1 MLAQT
6 ASLYLQGIPDPA
18 TGRRSVDL
26 AASREIID
34 SLVALRE
41 KTRGRLS
48 FEETDSL
55 EGLLGELQLVFTRL
69 AAQAKGGA
77 RNASSAEAE
86 RLTLREPMRRTTG
99 LGLPRRAARRAA
111 LALLLLPLLGGAP
124 AGAQVLQAPGEA
136 TETTFRREVRGAV
149 VRVARGPR
157 GGRPRSWRRRRS
169 RRSSGTRGRSA

>member
-1 MLAQT
+1 MSEASKTIKVVDRRMFTAEGVLRDDVMEELAKAPPPPETPPEGAAPAPPPAEVVPSSPAFLRLLDMLAQT

-48 FEETDSL
+48 FEETDAL

-69 AAQAKGGA
+69 AAQAKG
-77 RNASSAEAE
+77 
-86 RLTLREPMRRTTG
+86 
-99 LGLPRRAARRAA
+99 
-111 LALLLLPLLGGAP
+111 
-124 AGAQVLQAPGEA
+124 APGMPPPP
-136 TETTFRREVRGAV
+136 R
-149 VRVARGPR
+149 PR
-157 GGRPRSWRRRRS
+157 G
-169 RRSSGTRGRSA
+169 

>member
-1 MLAQT
+1 MAEAPRTIKVVDRRMFTADGDLRDDVKEELAAAPAPAEASPPAAAPAAAAPEEPGAATSPAFLRLLDMLAQT

-48 FEETDSL
+48 FEETDAL

-69 AAQAKGGA
+69 AAQAKGG
-77 RNASSAEAE
+77 
-86 RLTLREPMRRTTG
+86 PGMPPP
-99 LGLPRRAARRAA
+99 PR
-111 LALLLLPLLGGAP
+111 PKG
-124 AGAQVLQAPGEA
+124 
-136 TETTFRREVRGAV
+136 
-149 VRVARGPR
+149 
-157 GGRPRSWRRRRS
+157 
-169 RRSSGTRGRSA
+169 

>member
-34 SLVALRE
+34 SLMVLRE

-48 FEETDSL
+48 FEETDAL

-69 AAQAKGGA
+69 ATQAKGG
-77 RNASSAEAE
+77 
-86 RLTLREPMRRTTG
+86 PG
-99 LGLPRRAARRAA
+99 IPPPPR
-111 LALLLLPLLGGAP
+111 
-124 AGAQVLQAPGEA
+124 
-136 TETTFRREVRGAV
+136 
-149 VRVARGPR
+149 
-157 GGRPRSWRRRRS
+157 
-169 RRSSGTRGRSA
+169 TRG

>member
-1 MLAQT
+1 MAEAPRTIKVVDRRMFTAEGDLRDDVREELATAPPAPQPPPLAEASAAPAAEEPAVASSPAFLRLLDMLAQT

-48 FEETDSL
+48 FEETDAL

-69 AAQAKGGA
+69 AAQSKGTAAGM
-77 RNASSAEAE
+77 
-86 RLTLREPMRRTTG
+86 PPP
-99 LGLPRRAARRAA
+99 PR
-111 LALLLLPLLGGAP
+111 
-124 AGAQVLQAPGEA
+124 
-136 TETTFRREVRGAV
+136 
-149 VRVARGPR
+149 PR
-157 GGRPRSWRRRRS
+157 G
-169 RRSSGTRGRSA
+169 

>member
-1 MLAQT
+1 MAEAPRTIKVVDRRMFTADGDLRDDVKEELAAAPAPAEAPPAAPAPAAAAPEEPAAATSPAFLRLLDMLAQT

-48 FEETDSL
+48 FEETDAL

-69 AAQAKGGA
+69 AAQAKGG
-77 RNASSAEAE
+77 
-86 RLTLREPMRRTTG
+86 PGMPPP
-99 LGLPRRAARRAA
+99 PR
-111 LALLLLPLLGGAP
+111 PKG
-124 AGAQVLQAPGEA
+124 
-136 TETTFRREVRGAV
+136 
-149 VRVARGPR
+149 
-157 GGRPRSWRRRRS
+157 
-169 RRSSGTRGRSA
+169 

>member
-1 MLAQT
+1 MSEASKTIKVVDRRMFTAEGDLRDDVMEELAKAPPPPEAPPEGVAPAPPPAEVIPSSPAFLRLLDMLAQT

-48 FEETDSL
+48 FEETDAL

-69 AAQAKGGA
+69 ATQAKG
-77 RNASSAEAE
+77 
-86 RLTLREPMRRTTG
+86 
-99 LGLPRRAARRAA
+99 
-111 LALLLLPLLGGAP
+111 
-124 AGAQVLQAPGEA
+124 APGMPPPP
-136 TETTFRREVRGAV
+136 R
-149 VRVARGPR
+149 PR
-157 GGRPRSWRRRRS
+157 G
-169 RRSSGTRGRSA
+169 